1 MEGLGTWL
9 LEVSSFSRVH
19 SIPERDLQT
28 ESSQMSIDLKLF
40 VSDEIKEARLALCE
54 VCPHL
59 RKNMGKEGAIEKEKC
74 NLCGCYMPVKAKMKR
89 YPTGQLVSCP
99 AGKW

>member
-1 MEGLGTWL
+1 MNLN
-9 LEVSSFSRVH
+9 
-19 SIPERDLQT
+19 
-28 ESSQMSIDLKLF
+28 LF
-40 VSDEIKEARLALCE
+40 VTDEVKQARLALCE

-59 RKNMGKEGAIEKEKC
+59 RKNIPNRNAGDIDGMKC

-99 AGKW
+99 AKKW